1 MNIIVFAGSA
11 EARKWINQSRRK
23 DYNLWIFLSS
33 PAGRELLPEED
44 SNLRIFQEDETR
56 RLTMEKFP
64 NQALALIDG
73 TYPYDESKSRSLV
86 KMAEEIGADYI
97 RLLAEEKSPDGVHV
111 FSDLEEARHYLE
123 KTKGNILITTGMQS
137 IEGLISPKNHLRAY
151 VRIEPRTDNINK
163 VRELGLGHKQILALC
178 GPFSQEMNQAMIN
191 QYKITTLVTEE
202 SGLQEAVEEKA
213 FAALKNGVELVVIRD
228 INKKGLYLNQLDGHL
243 EGLL

>member
-23 DYNLWIFLSS
+23 GYDLWVFLNS

-44 SNLRIFQEDETR
+44 DKLRVFEEKETKSQ
-56 RLTMEKFP
+56 TMEMFP
-64 NQALALIDG
+64 DKALALIDG
-73 TYPYDESKSRSLV
+73 THPYDKTKSRVLAQ
-86 KMAEEIGADYI
+86 MAEEIGAKYI
-97 RLLAEEKSPDGVHV
+97 RLLAEEKIPAGVWV
-111 FSDLEEARHYLE
+111 FSELEEARKHLE
-123 KTKGNILITTGMQS
+123 ESKGNILITTGMQS
-137 IEGLISPKNHLRAY
+137 IEGLVSPKIHLRAY
-151 VRIEPRTDNINK
+151 VRIEPRVENIEK
-163 VRELGLGHKQILALC
+163 IRELGLGYKQILALC

-228 INKKGLYLNQLDGHL
+228 LNKEIGRAHV
-243 EGLL
+243 